1 LANSDQLTIRELRV
15 SLQLDDVT
23 LEGHL
28 AIPEEPH
35 GLVIF
40 AHGSGSSRHSPRN
53 RSVAKRLNETHLATL
68 LFDLLT
74 EEEQARDQTSG
85 QFRFNILLLAR
96 RLANAVD
103 SMTTR
108 SETAGMK
115 IGLFGA
121 STGAAAAL
129 ITAAERV
136 NEVATVVSRGGRPDL
151 AMESL
156 SRVVAPTLL
165 IVGQLD
171 HDVVE
176 LNQRA
181 YAQLQTEKRLDIVT
195 GATHLFE
202 EPGTLEAV
210 ADLATQWF
218 ARYLQAKDARSAAT
232 IDVPAEPDRR
242 TNTELPNKRE
252 IIQAVIDEE
261 EEPWIIMKPSRQDP
275 TDQEAVCV
283 FENPAE
289 QTQAKAEIP
298 AAWFQNREL
307 QKIKEAI
314 QQSLRHAVKMTSNE
328 R

>member
-1 LANSDQLTIRELRV
+1 MAKANQLTLRELRV

-28 AIPEEPH
+28 AIPEDPD

-53 RSVAKRLNETHLATL
+53 RSVAKRLNEAHLATL

-74 EEEQARDQTSG
+74 EEEQARDQASG

-103 SMTTR
+103 SMTAR

-129 ITAAERV
+129 ITAAQRV
-136 NEVATVVSRGGRPDL
+136 KEVAAVVSRGGRPDL
-151 AMESL
+151 ALESL
-156 SRVVAPTLL
+156 PQVIAPTLL

-171 HDVVE
+171 HDVIE

-181 YAQLQTEKRLDIVT
+181 YVQLQTEKRLGIVT
-195 GATHLFE
+195 GATHL
-202 EPGTLEAV
+202 
-210 ADLATQWF
+210 
-218 ARYLQAKDARSAAT
+218 
-232 IDVPAEPDRR
+232 
-242 TNTELPNKRE
+242 
-252 IIQAVIDEE
+252 
-261 EEPWIIMKPSRQDP
+261 
-275 TDQEAVCV
+275 
-283 FENPAE
+283 
-289 QTQAKAEIP
+289 
-298 AAWFQNREL
+298 
-307 QKIKEAI
+307 
-314 QQSLRHAVKMTSNE
+314 
-328 R
+328 

>member
-1 LANSDQLTIRELRV
+1 MAKANQLTIRELRV
-15 SLQLDDVT
+15 SLQLDDVI

-28 AIPEEPH
+28 AIPEESH

-103 SMTTR
+103 SITTR

-136 NEVATVVSRGGRPDL
+136 NEVAAVVSRGGRPDL

-171 HDVVE
+171 HDAPCCIIKKKLHAKV
-176 LNQRA
+176 R
-181 YAQLQTEKRLDIVT
+181 RM
-195 GATHLFE
+195 HFE

-210 ADLATQWF
+210 ATCDSMVRAL
-218 ARYLQAKDARSAAT
+218 LEGKDAVSGNLYQQSQT
-232 IDVPAEPDRR
+232 G
-242 TNTELPNKRE
+242 
-252 IIQAVIDEE
+252 
-261 EEPWIIMKPSRQDP
+261 
-275 TDQEAVCV
+275 
-283 FENPAE
+283 E
-289 QTQAKAEIP
+289 QTGAPKNKTE
-298 AAWFQNREL
+298 
-307 QKIKEAI
+307 
-314 QQSLRHAVKMTSNE
+314 RHHEEN
-328 R
+328 

>member
-1 LANSDQLTIRELRV
+1 MAKANQLTIRELRV

-28 AIPEEPH
+28 AIPEESH

-40 AHGSGSSRHSPRN
+40 AHGSGSSGRSPRN
-53 RSVAKRLNETHLATL
+53 QSVAKRLNETHLATL

-74 EEEQARDQTSG
+74 EEEQVKDQTSG
-85 QFRFNILLLAR
+85 QFRFDILLLAR

-103 SMTTR
+103 AMTTR

-151 AMESL
+151 ASESL
-156 SRVVAPTLL
+156 AQVTAPTLL

-171 HDVVE
+171 HDVIE

-181 YAQLQTEKRLDIVT
+181 YAQLKTEKRLDIVT

-218 ARYLQAKDARSAAT
+218 ARYLQGKSARSAAT
-232 IDVPAEPDRR
+232 IDVPAEPDRS
-242 TNTELPNKRE
+242 TKSELPNKRE

-289 QTQAKAEIP
+289 QTQAKVEIP
-298 AAWFQNREL
+298 VTWFENREL
-307 QKIKEAI
+307 QKIKMAI
-314 QQSLRHAVKMTSNE
+314 QQSLRHAVKMTAD
-328 R
+328 

>member
-1 LANSDQLTIRELRV
+1 MAKANQLTISELRV
-15 SLQLDDVT
+15 SLHLDGVT

-28 AIPEEPH
+28 GIPEEPH

-53 RSVAKRLNETHLATL
+53 RSVAKRLNEAHLATL

-74 EEEQARDQTSG
+74 EEEQAKDQASG

-129 ITAAERV
+129 ITAADRV

-151 AMESL
+151 ALESL
-156 SRVVAPTLL
+156 PQVTAPTLL

-171 HDVVE
+171 HDVIE

-202 EPGTLEAV
+202 EPGALEAV

-218 ARYLQAKDARSAAT
+218 AGYLQGKDVRSAPT
-232 IDVPAEPDRR
+232 IDLPAEPDRS
-242 TNTELPNKRE
+242 TNSGLPNKRE

-275 TDQEAVCV
+275 TDPEAVCV

-289 QTQAKAEIP
+289 QTQAKVEIP
-298 AAWFQNREL
+298 VAWFKNREL
-307 QKIKEAI
+307 QKIKKAI
-314 QQSLRHAVKMTSNE
+314 QQSFRHAVKMTAD
-328 R
+328 